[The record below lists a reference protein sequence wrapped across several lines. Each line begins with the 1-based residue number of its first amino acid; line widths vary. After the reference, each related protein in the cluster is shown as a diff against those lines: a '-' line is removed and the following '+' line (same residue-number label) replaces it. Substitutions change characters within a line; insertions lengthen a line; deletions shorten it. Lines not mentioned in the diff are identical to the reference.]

1 MNYDGMDLD
10 PLLRSAFGRVPRT
23 TIKALFGQ
31 ASSRRYYRLTL
42 QDRQGDEPE
51 TLVVMRL
58 PQDATRS
65 DEGGGAEAPEDLP
78 FLTVAEFLRA
88 REIRIPQVYADDLS
102 RLAVLLEDLGDES
115 FEDRLLANPDS
126 WTELYSAAIDRLVEI
141 HERCHEVA
149 PNHIISTRR
158 FDHELL
164 RWELDHFREWGLEAL
179 IGEFDER
186 AEMDRLFEELTVA
199 LVAHPQGFVHRDYQS
214 RNLMWKN
221 DELVLIDFQ
230 DAMRG
235 PRVYDLVALLCDSY
249 VSISEDLQR
258 AMVRRYASARGI
270 DGDTLEAEFWEQA
283 IQRKLKDAGR
293 FIYIDRVR
301 KNPSF
306 LVSFPQSIEYVR
318 RALKNAPRWSAIDTL
333 LKKRLPGYPDSV
345 TVPESQA

>member
-1 MNYDGMDLD
+1 MNDYDGMDLE
-10 PLLRSAFGRVPRT
+10 PLLRDAFGRVPHT
-23 TIKALFGQ
+23 AIETLFGQ

-42 QDRQGDEPE
+42 NDRRDEEPA

-58 PQDATRS
+58 PPDATRS
-65 DEGGGAEAPEDLP
+65 DEGGGQEAPDELP
-78 FLTVAEFLRA
+78 FLTVATFLEQ
-88 REIRIPQVYADDLS
+88 REVRIPRIYAHDLS

-115 FEDRLLANPDS
+115 FEDRLAGGDWS
-126 WTELYSAAIDRLVEI
+126 ELYGAAIDRLAEI
-141 HERCHEVA
+141 HERCHEVPA
-149 PNHIISTRR
+149 DHIISTRR
-158 FDHELL
+158 FDRELL

-179 IGEFDER
+179 VGSIPER
-186 AEMDRLFEELTVA
+186 AQLDALFDQLTDA
-199 LVAHPQGFVHRDYQS
+199 LVDHPQGFVHRDYQS

-249 VSISEDLQR
+249 VAIDEELQR
-258 AMVRRYASARGI
+258 AMIRRYAEKRGI
-270 DGDTLEAEFWEQA
+270 DAGTLENEFWEQA

-318 RALKNAPRWSAIDTL
+318 RALKNAPKWKAIGEIL
-333 LKKRLPGYPDSV
+333 EKRLPGYPDGV
-345 TVPESQA
+345 GVPAATS